1 MLNDAPSLATGQ
13 TAFAVARDS
22 AGVSAP
28 PFAHCEVFDDLEKAR
43 APWAEIEGQAR
54 ASPYQR
60 HGFVEAWHQTTGRAR
75 AITPMIVVAR
85 DGKQAA
91 STRFCLLWLV
101 AARLPSGWPSF
112 LGGAHANFKMGLFPA
127 RASMTSEAI
136 VDLLRRAARMTNQ
149 RVDVF
154 WLANQPVSW
163 QGVANPMAA
172 LPRRP
177 SPSFGHKS
185 CSPEGFRRPGLKAIT
200 RKEARRKLHK
210 RTGGPMQIG
219 PLSHV
224 IAQDEASARAI
235 LAAFLRQ
242 KEART
247 RSLGLANPYGEPHTA
262 RFFDIAATKNISQ
275 GTQVL
280 ELHAL
285 MSGDRIVATFGGV
298 AQADRFC
305 GMFISYDADPEISR
319 CSPGQLLILET
330 VRDLSARG
338 VATFDLGVGEARY
351 KVENCEAGR
360 FLVRHGGRHHAPR
373 LCRRRGRV
381 AAAKRQTLDQAHALG
396 MATRRWGCA
405 DGPISYGVGK
415 HSRRIATPDVARLKA
430 ACVRPAPERRRSAAQ
445 AGFVDL

>member
-85 DGKQAA
+85 DETGRVNAVLPLGR
-91 STRFCLLWLV
+91 SRRGPVWV
-101 AARLPSGWPSF
+101 AEF
-112 LGGAHANFKMGLFPA
+112 LGGADANFKMGLF
-127 RASMTSEAI
+127 RQGLDVKSEAI
-136 VDLLRRAARMTNQ
+136 VDLLRRAARMTIP

-154 WLANQPVSW
+154 WLSNQPISW

-185 CSPEGFRRPGLKAIT
+185 ALPGDFGAWLKSHHS
-200 RKEARRKLHK
+200 KEARRKLHK
-210 RTGGPMQIG
+210 KDRRLNAIG
-219 PLSHV
+219 ALSHI
-224 IAQDEASARAI
+224 IAQDEPSARAI

-262 RFFDIAATKNISQ
+262 RFFDIAATRNIAQ
-275 GTQVL
+275 GAQVL

-285 MSGDRIVATFGGV
+285 MSGEKIVATFGGV
-298 AQADRFC
+298 VQADRFC
-305 GMFISYDADPEISR
+305 GMFISYDEDPEIAR

-351 KVENCEAGR
+351 KDANCEADEPLFDAAVAVTPLGFAAGAAALR
-360 FLVRHGGRHHAPR
+360 LRSVKRWIKHTPWVWRLVDR
-373 LCRRRGRV
+373 LRRRTYLLRG
-381 AAAKRQTLDQAHALG
+381 
-396 MATRRWGCA
+396 
-405 DGPISYGVGK
+405 GK
-415 HSRRIATPDVARLKA
+415 TQPSDRD
-430 ACVRPAPERRRSAAQ
+430 S
-445 AGFVDL
+445 